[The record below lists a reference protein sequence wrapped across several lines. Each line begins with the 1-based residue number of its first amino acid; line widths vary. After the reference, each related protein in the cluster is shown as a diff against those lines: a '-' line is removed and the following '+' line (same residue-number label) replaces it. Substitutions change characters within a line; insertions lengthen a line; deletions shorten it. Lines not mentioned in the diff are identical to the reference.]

1 MAAIKGKAILIKKT
15 KKNKKLRAEC
25 QVDAKQVSKSDWT
38 NVKGKLVKKEF
49 FC

>member
-1 MAAIKGKAILIKKT
+1 MAAIKGKAILIKK
-15 KKNKKLRAEC
+15 KKNSVPNVRWTLN
-25 QVDAKQVSKSDWT
+25 KSDWT